1 MIRNISSSSYI
12 TVIQEHTIKF
22 NLKLPGVPS
31 EPRDFD
37 VKDTTSTTVTLK
49 WKEPESNGGLP
60 IKLYFLERKEKK
72 FGSWVKERKIKVP
85 STEFT
90 VEGLREGVDYYFR
103 LLAENDEGSSKPVE
117 TSQVFQLTK
126 APSKYI
132 V

>member
-1 MIRNISSSSYI
+1 
-12 TVIQEHTIKF
+12 
-22 NLKLPGVPS
+22 
-31 EPRDFD
+31 
-37 VKDTTSTTVTLK
+37 LK

-72 FGSWVKERKIKVP
+72 FGPWVKERKIKVP

-117 TSQVFQLTK
+117 TSQVIQLTK

-132 V
+132 VY

>member
-1 MIRNISSSSYI
+1 M
-12 TVIQEHTIKF
+12 
-22 NLKLPGVPS
+22 
-31 EPRDFD
+31 
-37 VKDTTSTTVTLK
+37 K

-72 FGSWVKERKIKVP
+72 FGPWVKERKIKVP

-103 LLAENDEGSSKPVE
+103 LSAENDEGSSIPVE
-117 TSQVFQLTK
+117 TSQVIQLTK

-132 V
+132 VGNKLCSKTGILL